1 MSTIGYESWAVDLAE
16 VGPVYPLQGWEVPM
30 VALGVIFWLAWH
42 AIQFRRESAHLAKAR
57 EMGDSER
64 VHAVLDRY

>member
-1 MSTIGYESWAVDLAE
+1 MSTIGYRSWAVDLAE

-30 VALGVIFWLAWH
+30 VALGVIFWLTWH
-42 AIQFRRESAHLAKAR
+42 VVQFRRESAHLERAR
-57 EMGDSER
+57 RMGERER